1 MELISLFCTAEPFLS
16 SSIQH
21 DAHETLINIRHVL
34 YNITVYNQV
43 DDLHLSQPFTQP
55 SSQLA
60 TSEVYKTFY
69 GSFTITHICTF
80 YKTITVFIDH
90 VMQLDISLTGNVEK
104 VLKLHFETKYCVS
117 CSCDSPRNSST
128 SIWQQT
134 PITIVK
140 VNLFK
145 QLSRGRPQ
153 NDKFI
158 VCCRDTLTFQS
169 YFCRTIWHHVSYQQ

>member
-1 MELISLFCTAEPFLS
+1 MIFIFHNPLLSHLHNLLLLKFIRPFMVHSQLLISVHFTRQLLS
-16 SSIQH
+16 LL
-21 DAHETLINIRHVL
+21 TML
-34 YNITVYNQV
+34 
-43 DDLHLSQPFTQP
+43 
-55 SSQLA
+55 
-60 TSEVYKTFY
+60 
-69 GSFTITHICTF
+69 C
-80 YKTITVFIDH
+80 
-90 VMQLDISLTGNVEK
+90 SLTLVLQEMWKK